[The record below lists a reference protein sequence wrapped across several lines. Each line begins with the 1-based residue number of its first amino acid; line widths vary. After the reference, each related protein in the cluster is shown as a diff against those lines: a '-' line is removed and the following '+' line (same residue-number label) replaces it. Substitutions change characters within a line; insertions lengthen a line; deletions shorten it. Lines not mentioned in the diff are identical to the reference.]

1 MNAFVIG
8 VITVIGV
15 IDSKK
20 IEIAS
25 VIALIIVIGV
35 IGAKKISDHCDH
47 VIELRFF
54 NCATLAPV
62 CYIHL

>member
-8 VITVIGV
+8 VITVICV

-35 IGAKKISDHCDH
+35 IGAKKISDHCDL

>member
-1 MNAFVIG
+1 MIRWLSFVIAFVIG

-35 IGAKKISDHCDH
+35 IGAKKN
-47 VIELRFF
+47 LRPLWSRDWAEIF
-54 NCATLAPV
+54 
-62 CYIHL
+62 